1 MVPAPRP
8 PMPAMVSGP
17 ETVPLGTRTVAE
29 VAVAGIGGRGAGT
42 TPFTLLVLSTAEA
55 ISTYPNPARGAVTL
69 DWQRADFEVEQV
81 RVYNALGTLVTS
93 LDLRISPSTS
103 ILLPFAAGQTGLYL
117 LVVQTSRGP
126 VLKRVTLY

>member
-1 MVPAPRP
+1 M
-8 PMPAMVSGP
+8 
-17 ETVPLGTRTVAE
+17 
-29 VAVAGIGGRGAGT
+29 
-42 TPFTLLVLSTAEA
+42 
-55 ISTYPNPARGAVTL
+55 
-69 DWQRADFEVEQV
+69 

-103 ILLPFAAGQTGLYL
+103 TLLPFAAGQTGLYL

>member
-1 MVPAPRP
+1 MWGNALACFGQAP
-8 PMPAMVSGP
+8 
-17 ETVPLGTRTVAE
+17 TFDLTKT
-29 VAVAGIGGRGAGT
+29 IG

-93 LDLRISPSTS
+93 LDLHISPSTS
-103 ILLPFAAGQTGLYL
+103 TLLPFAAGQTGLYL